1 MKKALLL
8 IGVCL
13 PLRLLLAQGDPPPLI
28 ASGEYENDFYKWSFS
43 VGDIAIWTF
52 HTPQNYWSQGSQQP
66 IITLVATNEPEDAAI
81 SVTLFPNPTSDLIY
95 CSLKSKE
102 LPEKIRLEIW
112 NAAGQLLKPLSTE
125 FQTDQTISI
134 PVGNLPAGQY
144 TIRFI
149 NTAGQ
154 TISKSFIKTSV

>member
-1 MKKALLL
+1 MKKTMLM

-52 HTPQNYWSQGSQQP
+52 HSPQNYWTQGSQQP
-66 IITLVATNEPEDAAI
+66 SITMVATHEPADATI
-81 SVTLFPNPTSDLIY
+81 SATLFPNPTSDLIY
-95 CSLKSKE
+95 CDIKTKD
-102 LPEKIRLEIW
+102 PYVKIRLEVW
-112 NAAGQLLKPLSTE
+112 NAAGQLLKPLSNE
-125 FQTDQTISI
+125 FQAGQPISI

-144 TIRFI
+144 MIRLI
-149 NTAGQ
+149 DSAGQ
-154 TISKSFIKTSV
+154 SVTKSFIKNLN